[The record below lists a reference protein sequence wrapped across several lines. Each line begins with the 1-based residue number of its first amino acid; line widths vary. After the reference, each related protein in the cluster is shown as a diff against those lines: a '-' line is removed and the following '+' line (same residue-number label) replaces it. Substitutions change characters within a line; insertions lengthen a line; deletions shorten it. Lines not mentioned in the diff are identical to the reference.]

1 MSDSGVIVSPDDIP
15 RIKVD
20 KHRTGGE
27 GDATTPVL
35 LPLAATGGIAVEK
48 MGRRGIANTGGTID
62 K

>member
-20 KHRTGGE
+20 EHSTGGVS
-27 GDATTPVL
+27 DATFPVL
-35 LPLAATGGIAVEK
+35 LPQAALGGIAVEK
-48 MGRRGIANTGGTID
+48 MGRRGIANTGGKID